1 MWLTTRRGA
10 LRSTRN
16 KPLIRRPTALV
27 SRFLHRASADARFGF
42 GGGPNTPGRGEDGG
56 GRAPAR
62 RRLMGLAPTRKT
74 EAGRLLAHSRSATL
88 AARREN
94 EEWSVAMMNTATNV
108 NTATNGL
115 WPLAGVVRRR

>member
-1 MWLTTRRGA
+1 
-10 LRSTRN
+10 
-16 KPLIRRPTALV
+16 
-27 SRFLHRASADARFGF
+27 
-42 GGGPNTPGRGEDGG
+42 
-56 GRAPAR
+56 
-62 RRLMGLAPTRKT
+62 MGLAPTPIT

-115 WPLAGVVRRR
+115 WPLAGVVRRRRHDDDPLAAMRGIIFGTLMSILAFWMPLAIALTR